1 MLQIIYEDNHLI
13 AVNKPN
19 GILVHGDETGDKSL
33 DTMVKEYIKHRYNKP
48 GDVYLATLHR
58 IDRPTSG
65 VVIFGRTS
73 KAASRMTELMKKK
86 QISKTYLALTR
97 NRPNPLEGKLRHFL
111 LKNHETNIVKL
122 FNKEKR
128 GSKEAILDYQFVG
141 HIDSI
146 NLTKVKLETGRPHQ
160 IRVQLSKIKCPII
173 GDLKY
178 NSTMIL
184 DNYSIGL
191 HCREMSFIHPV
202 KKEPV
207 IIKADLPD
215 NVIWRKF
222 EPLVE
227 QEGM

>member
-19 GILVHGDETGDKSL
+19 GVLVHGDETGDLPL
-33 DTMVKEYIKHRYNKP
+33 DDMVKEYIKNRYNKP

-65 VVIFGRTS
+65 VVIFARTT
-73 KAASRMTELMKKK
+73 KAASRMSELFKNRGINKV
-86 QISKTYLALTR
+86 YLALTK
-97 NRPNPLEGKLRHFL
+97 NRPSPLEGQLKNFIV
-111 LKNHETNIVKL
+111 KNHENNTVKL
-122 FNKEKR
+122 FNKEKK
-128 GSKEAILDYQFVG
+128 GAKEAILTYQFVG

-146 NLTKVKLETGRPHQ
+146 NLTKVNLKTGRPHQ
-160 IRVQLSKIKCPII
+160 IRAQLSKIGCPII

-178 NSTMIL
+178 KSKMVL
-184 DNYSIGL
+184 DNFSIGL

-202 KKEPV
+202 KKEL
-207 IIKADLPD
+207 IKIKAGLPE
-215 NVIWRKF
+215 NIIWNDF
-222 EPLVE
+222 DPLVQ